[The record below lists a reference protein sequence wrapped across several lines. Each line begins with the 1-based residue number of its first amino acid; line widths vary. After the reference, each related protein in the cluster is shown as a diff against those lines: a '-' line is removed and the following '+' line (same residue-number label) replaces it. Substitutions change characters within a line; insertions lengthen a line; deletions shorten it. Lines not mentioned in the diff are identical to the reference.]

1 MGTIDFVFVILP
13 DFDVLYFKI
22 YIYMW
27 AFLIFKYFIF
37 DILSCLNSYWNPNFA
52 EYVILL
58 VFSTYLLLQ
67 CFICFKFVSIRIY
80 IEQHRKTTEEF
91 SRVFIIYLFR
101 LLLHI
106 GMKFFEIYIERE
118 RQRNFSIFLVNN
130 YLFISIILS
139 LGMEFFEIYIWLL

>member
-1 MGTIDFVFVILP
+1 MGTIRDFVFVILP
-13 DFDVLYFKI
+13 DFDVLYFKKYI

-58 VFSTYLLLQ
+58 AFSTYLLLQ

-106 GMKFFEIYIERE
+106 GMEFFWSIYRKRATEE
-118 RQRNFSIFLVNN
+118 FFNFS
-130 YLFISIILS
+130 S
-139 LGMEFFEIYIWLL
+139 

>member
-58 VFSTYLLLQ
+58 VFLTYLLLQ

-91 SRVFIIYLFR
+91 SRVLFYIIYLFR

-106 GMKFFEIYIERE
+106 GMEFFWNIYRKRAIEE
-118 RQRNFSIFLVNN
+118 FFNFS
-130 YLFISIILS
+130 S
-139 LGMEFFEIYIWLL
+139 

>member
-58 VFSTYLLLQ
+58 AFSTYLLLQ

-91 SRVFIIYLFR
+91 SRVLFYIIYLFR

-106 GMKFFEIYIERE
+106 GMKFFWNIYRKRAIEE
-118 RQRNFSIFLVNN
+118 FFNFS
-130 YLFISIILS
+130 S
-139 LGMEFFEIYIWLL
+139 